1 MKNLHTSKKEEESV
15 LVFFIYY
22 VIVDDK
28 DNEIFRGN
36 LISDENAYKINKS
49 ANGVLDFINNY
60 TVPYILKNYENW
72 KIENKIDNGNL
83 KITSKNVCI
92 KQFNRIF

>member
-1 MKNLHTSKKEEESV
+1 LAQIGEIKKKVEIMKNLHTSKKEEESV

-49 ANGVLDFINNY
+49 AKIY
-60 TVPYILKNYENW
+60 TKV
-72 KIENKIDNGNL
+72 ID
-83 KITSKNVCI
+83 
-92 KQFNRIF
+92 